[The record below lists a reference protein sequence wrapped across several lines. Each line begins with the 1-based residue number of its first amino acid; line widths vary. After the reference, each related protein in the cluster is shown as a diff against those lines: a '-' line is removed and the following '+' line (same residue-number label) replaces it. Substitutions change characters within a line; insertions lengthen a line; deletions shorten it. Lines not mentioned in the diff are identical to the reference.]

1 MLAFKSEGRHGYAV
15 QICPCVPFEE
25 RRSAMTVEEWVKMVS
40 RQGGVCQPYMRK
52 IAAAGNK
59 TEMFR
64 VLCDV
69 NGGAWLFDL
78 HAKGVPLPIEQ
89 FLKEYAAY
97 VNGKKVVRYP
107 SGYTS
112 EFYCRYYENF
122 PIIAQTT
129 LVYLLECKGAMI
141 SVPVN
146 HYPTLVLSNGSTAEI
161 AMSFGSHLNIE
172 LYGDAKYTLVEGDK
186 SKVRIMQH

>member
-1 MLAFKSEGRHGYAV
+1 MNIK
-15 QICPCVPFEE
+15 
-25 RRSAMTVEEWVKMVS
+25 EWAEKMS

-78 HAKGVPLPIEQ
+78 HANGVPLPIEQ

-97 VNGKKVVRYP
+97 VNGAKTVEYP

-112 EFYCRYYENF
+112 SFYCRHNERLVV
-122 PIIAQTT
+122 ADTT
-129 LVYLLECKGAMI
+129 IVYLLECRESKVN
-141 SVPVN
+141 VPMN
-146 HYPTLVLSNGSTAEI
+146 KYPTVVLSHGSSAEI
-161 AMSFGSHLNIE
+161 AMGAGSRLNIE

-186 SKVRIMQH
+186 TKVRVTQH

>member
-1 MLAFKSEGRHGYAV
+1 
-15 QICPCVPFEE
+15 
-25 RRSAMTVEEWVKMVS
+25 MTVEEWVKSVS
-40 RQGGVCQPYMRK
+40 RKGGVCQPYMRK

-78 HAKGVPLPIEQ
+78 HEQGVPLPIEQ
-89 FLKEYAAY
+89 FIKEYGAY
-97 VNGKKVVRYP
+97 VNGGKTVEYP

-112 EFYCRYYENF
+112 SFYCRHNERLVV
-122 PIIAQTT
+122 ADTT
-129 LVYLLECKGAMI
+129 IVYLLECKEAKVN
-141 SVPVN
+141 VPMN
-146 HYPTLVLSNGSTAEI
+146 KYPTVVLSHGSSAEI
-161 AMSFGSHLNIE
+161 TMGAGSRLNIE
-172 LYGDAKYTLVEGDK
+172 LYGDAEYTLVDGDK

>member
-1 MLAFKSEGRHGYAV
+1 
-15 QICPCVPFEE
+15 
-25 RRSAMTVEEWVKMVS
+25 MTVKEWAERMS
-40 RQGGVCQPYMRK
+40 RNGGVCTPYMRK

-78 HAKGVPLPIEQ
+78 HANGMQLPIEQ
-89 FLKEYAAY
+89 FLKEYVAY
-97 VNGKKVVRYP
+97 VNGGKTVEYP

-112 EFYCRYYENF
+112 SFYCRYDERLVV
-122 PIIAQTT
+122 ADTT
-129 LVYLLECKGAMI
+129 IVYLLECKEAKVN
-141 SVPVN
+141 VPMN
-146 HYPTLVLSNGSTAEI
+146 KYPTIVLSHGTTAEI
-161 AMSFGSHLNIE
+161 TMCAGSRLNIE

-186 SKVRIMQH
+186 SKVRITQH

>member
-1 MLAFKSEGRHGYAV
+1 
-15 QICPCVPFEE
+15 
-25 RRSAMTVEEWVKMVS
+25 MTVDEWVKMMS

-78 HAKGVPLPIEQ
+78 HANGVPLPIEQ

-97 VNGKKVVRYP
+97 VNGKKVVDYP

-112 EFYCRYYENF
+112 KFHCRDTEGV
-122 PIIAQTT
+122 ISADTT
-129 LVYLLECKGAMI
+129 IVYLLECKGAKVN
-141 SVPVN
+141 VPMN
-146 HYPTLVLSNGSTAEI
+146 KYPTVVLSHGSTAKI
-161 AMSFGSHLNIE
+161 TMCVGSRLNLE
-172 LYGDAKYTLVEGDK
+172 LYGDAEYCLVDGDK
-186 SKVRIMQH
+186 TKVRITKH

>member
-1 MLAFKSEGRHGYAV
+1 MNIK
-15 QICPCVPFEE
+15 
-25 RRSAMTVEEWVKMVS
+25 EWAEKVS

-78 HAKGVPLPIEQ
+78 HANGVQLPIEQ
-89 FLKEYAAY
+89 FMKEYGAY
-97 VNGKKVVRYP
+97 VNGGKTVEYP

-112 EFYCRYYENF
+112 SFYCRAEDDVF
-122 PIIAQTT
+122 ASSTI
-129 LVYLLECKGAMI
+129 VYLLECKGI
-141 SVPVN
+141 RVFVPMN
-146 HYPTLVLSNGSTAEI
+146 KYPTVVLSNGSVVEI
-161 AMSFGSHLNIE
+161 VMCAGSRLNIE
-172 LYGDAKYTLVEGDK
+172 LYGDAKYTLVDGDK
-186 SKVRIMQH
+186 SKVRITQH

>member
-1 MLAFKSEGRHGYAV
+1 
-15 QICPCVPFEE
+15 
-25 RRSAMTVEEWVKMVS
+25 MTVCEWARMMS

-69 NGGAWLFDL
+69 NGGAWLFGL
-78 HAKGVPLPIEQ
+78 HANGVPLPIEQ

-97 VNGKKVVRYP
+97 VNGGKTVEYP

-112 EFYCRYYENF
+112 KFYCRHSGD
-122 PIIAQTT
+122 AVQADTT
-129 LVYLLECKGAMI
+129 IVYLLECKGI
-141 SVPVN
+141 RVFVPMN
-146 HYPTLVLSNGSTAEI
+146 KYPTVVLSSGSGANI
-161 AMSFGSHLNIE
+161 VMRSGSRLNIE
-172 LYGDAKYTLVEGDK
+172 LYGDAKYALVDGDK
-186 SKVRIMQH
+186 SRVRVTQH